1 MTHFRFRYKCMS
13 YRRWRYR
20 ASRRRTQ
27 QLMVPLV
34 LTDFAPSAPA
44 WRRRLPAPVLLVA
57 TPKALR
63 VGDYLVSEEGDL
75 QLYGHPDI
83 RY

>member
-13 YRRWRYR
+13 YRRWRCR

-27 QLMVPLV
+27 QVMASLA

-44 WRRRLPAPVLLVA
+44 WRRRLPAPALPVA
-57 TPKALR
+57 TPMALR
-63 VGDYLVSEEGDL
+63 VGNYVVSEEGDL